1 MPSSSALVRVRNT
14 IRLDVS
20 TAVVRLLAYGVIGL
34 FCVTC
39 VIPFVALV
47 SASFS
52 SESSILLHGYSLWP
66 REFGTFGYKLLFLN
80 PNVLIGS
87 YIVTIL
93 MTVLG
98 TTLGLFLVAMTGYA
112 LQRPDFRYRNGISF
126 YIYFTTLFYGGLV
139 PFYLLMVKYLR
150 LKDSYLSVLLP
161 LLMTPWVIILMK
173 AFTKSVP
180 HSITESAKI
189 DGAGDF
195 RIFLSLILPM
205 VKPALATVGFFT
217 ALNYWNEWYYAL
229 LFLSP
234 NLKYR
239 PLQLM
244 LYNII
249 TSYEFI
255 RNSAVASNV
264 PPQDVPMESMKMATA
279 VVANGPIIILFPFI
293 QRYFIR
299 GIVVGAV
306 KG

>member
-1 MPSSSALVRVRNT
+1 MRSSDGRARNA
-14 IRLDVS
+14 IRLDAS
-20 TAVVRLLAYGVIGL
+20 TAVLRSVSYLTIGI
-34 FCVTC
+34 FCVAC
-39 VIPFVALV
+39 VVPFLALV
-47 SASFS
+47 SASFTA
-52 SESSILLHGYSLWP
+52 EKSILLHGYSLWP
-66 REFGTFGYKLLFLN
+66 REFSTFGYRLLFLN
-80 PNVLIGS
+80 PNILIGC
-87 YIVTIL
+87 YIVTIV
-93 MTVLG
+93 MTVIG
-98 TTLGLFLVAMTGYA
+98 TSIGLFLVAMTGYA

-150 LKDSYLSVLLP
+150 LKDNYLSVLLP
-161 LLMTPWVIILMK
+161 LLMSPWVIILMK
-173 AFTKSVP
+173 SFTKSVP

-195 RIFLSLILPM
+195 RVFVSLILPM

-217 ALNYWNEWYYAL
+217 ALTYWNEWYNSL

-234 NLKYR
+234 NMKYR

-249 TSYEFI
+249 TSAEFI

-264 PPQDVPMESMKMATA
+264 PPQDMPMESMKMATA
-279 VVANGPIIILFPFI
+279 VVANGPIVILFPFV